1 VSTDTRTPAE
11 RSEKSEQAEQ
21 AEPPRT
27 AAPQAP
33 DGDLATSQAV
43 WPIVMTRE
51 IMVKL
56 RDRNFIVG
64 TLLTLL
70 LIGGGLGLQAFLGG
84 KSAEVTAAVSGD
96 GSRAVMQQVQQ
107 SAAQRDD
114 AMTLTVTDAADP
126 AAAQALVQGG
136 KADVALVHEGD
147 AWRLLG
153 KTSIKPTMAAYVSE
167 AVRDRALDTNATA
180 AGLTAATLTAGST
193 VLPQLLE
200 PDSNEGLKYAV
211 GFLFSFLFYFASIM
225 FGMAIATSVIEEKQS
240 RVVEILVSAVPLRQ
254 LLVGKVL
261 GNVVLA
267 LGQMTLFVA
276 VGLVGMAFT
285 SYAAQ
290 IGIVAASAGWFLVF
304 FLAGFSA
311 LACLWAVAGS
321 LATRSEDLQSTTP
334 VLTTVLVVAMLVG
347 VMGEGVVRTI
357 GSYVPVVSAIS
368 MPQRL
373 LTGDA
378 AWWEPFLSLA
388 VTVAFAAWTM
398 VLGEKLYKRSILHTG
413 RRLGVRE
420 ALTADA

>member
-1 VSTDTRTPAE
+1 MSTDTRTDKQDNRADNANDPAPE
-11 RSEKSEQAEQ
+11 
-21 AEPPRT
+21 
-27 AAPQAP
+27 API
-33 DGDLATSQAV
+33 ATGQPV

-51 IMVKL
+51 ILVKL
-56 RDRNFIVG
+56 RDRNFVVG

-70 LIGGGLGLQAFLGG
+70 LIGGGLGLQAFLGS
-84 KSAEVTAAVSGD
+84 KSSEVTAVVTGD
-96 GSRAVMQQVQQ
+96 GARAVMQQVGQT
-107 SAAQRDD
+107 AAQRDD
-114 AMTLTVTDAADP
+114 AMKLTVTDAADP
-126 AAAQALVQGG
+126 ATAQALVRDG
-136 KADVALVHEGD
+136 KADLALIHESDG
-147 AWRLLG
+147 WRLVV

-167 AVRDRALDTNATA
+167 VVRDRTLDANAAA
-180 AGLTAATLTAGST
+180 AGVTAATLTAGST
-193 VLPQLLE
+193 VAPQLLE

-211 GFLFSFLFYFASIM
+211 GFIFSFLFYFASIM

-254 LLVGKVL
+254 LLIGKVL
-261 GNVVLA
+261 GNVALA
-267 LGQMTLFVA
+267 LGQMTLFVG

-347 VMGEGVVRTI
+347 VMGDGVVRTI

-378 AWWEPFLSLA
+378 AWWEPFVSLA
-388 VTVAFAAWTM
+388 VTLASPPGPSSSARSSTAA
-398 VLGEKLYKRSILHTG
+398 RSCTPVVGSACG
-413 RRLGVRE
+413 RRCGP
-420 ALTADA
+420 TAEPA

>member
-1 VSTDTRTPAE
+1 MSIDTRTE
-11 RSEKSEQAEQ
+11 TTETTGR
-21 AEPPRT
+21 
-27 AAPQAP
+27 AAPAAP
-33 DGDLATSQAV
+33 TATGQPV

-51 IMVKL
+51 ILVKL

-84 KSAEVTAAVSGD
+84 KTSEVMAAVTGD
-96 GSRAVMQQVQQ
+96 GARAVMQQVGQ

-114 AMTLTVTDAADP
+114 PMKLSITDASDP
-126 AAAQALVQGG
+126 AAAQALVRDG
-136 KADVALVHEGD
+136 KADVALVHDGG
-147 AWRLLG
+147 AWRLIG
-153 KTSIKPTMAAYVSE
+153 KTSVKPTMTAYVSE
-167 AVRDRALDTNATA
+167 VVRERTLDANAAAAGVTA
-180 AGLTAATLTAGST
+180 ASLTAGST
-193 VLPQLLE
+193 VSPQLLE
-200 PDSNEGLKYAV
+200 PDSNEGLKFAV
-211 GFLFSFLFYFASIM
+211 GFIFSFLFYFASIM

-261 GNVVLA
+261 GNVALA

-304 FLAGFSA
+304 FFAGFSA

-378 AWWEPFLSLA
+378 AWWEPFVSLA
-388 VTVAFAAWTM
+388 VTLAFAAWT
-398 VLGEKLYKRSILHTG
+398 VVVGEKLYRRSIMHTG

-420 ALTADA
+420 ALRADG